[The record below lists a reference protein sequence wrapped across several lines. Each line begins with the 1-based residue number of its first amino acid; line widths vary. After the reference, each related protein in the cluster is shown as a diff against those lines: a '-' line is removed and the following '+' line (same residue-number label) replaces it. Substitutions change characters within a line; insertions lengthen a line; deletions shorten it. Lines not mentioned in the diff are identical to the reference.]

1 MERALQMNSRNPKT
15 VAFCDW
21 AAFVGEDEYG
31 RHSRQGGKD
40 MVELLFVLA
49 SLGILIVEVVEV
61 LDKCN
66 QLPASAGQE
75 MVPDTDFGATR

>member
-1 MERALQMNSRNPKT
+1 
-15 VAFCDW
+15 
-21 AAFVGEDEYG
+21 
-31 RHSRQGGKD
+31 

-66 QLPASAGQE
+66 QLPAGAGQE

>member
-1 MERALQMNSRNPKT
+1 MERALQINRWNPKT
-15 VAFCDW
+15 
-21 AAFVGEDEYG
+21 AAFWEGAAFLGEDESG

-61 LDKCN
+61 LDKCS
-66 QLPASAGQE
+66 QLPAGAGQE